1 MFHILLLNIG
11 GVFFYMSRGQITK
24 EQMKNLILKQKHKL
38 FQESNLS
45 LDSIELANRQ
55 LDELLYKLEEFRY

>member
-1 MFHILLLNIG
+1 
-11 GVFFYMSRGQITK
+11 MSRGQITK

-38 FQESNLS
+38 SQDDGLS

-55 LDELLYKLEEFRY
+55 LNELLYKLEEFRY